1 MKNKLSTVRSQRG
14 FTLIELMMVVVIV
27 AILLAVALPAYQNQ
41 MIRGHRAAAKSEMM
55 EIANKQQQY
64 LLANRAYATTVVEKK
79 SMPEISYSLPDEVKT
94 KYTLGITVDN
104 TALPTY
110 TLQFTPI
117 GSQASDGPD
126 PLTINSEGAKTP
138 PEKWTR

>member
-1 MKNKLSTVRSQRG
+1 M
-14 FTLIELMMVVVIV
+14 IVVAIV

-41 MIRGHRAAAKSEMM
+41 MMRGHRAAAKSEMM

-64 LLANRAYATTVVEKK
+64 LLANRAYATTVVTNE

-104 TALPTY
+104 TALPIY
-110 TLQFTPI
+110 TLQFTAI
-117 GSQASDGPD
+117 GSQASDGN
-126 PLTINSEGAKTP
+126 LTINSEGAKTP